1 MPQVDYAA
9 LTQSFASFIPSERIY
24 TDPLRTLAYGTD
36 ASFYRLTPKIVVV
49 AESEAEVLGLV
60 AQCRGQGAPV
70 TFRAAGTSL
79 SGQAVTDS
87 VLIVLGEGF
96 GGFAYDEDAQVA
108 RLGPA
113 IVGGEANRRL
123 LPFQR
128 KIGPD
133 PASIATAKI
142 GGIAANNA
150 SGMCCG
156 VGQNSYHTLASLRL
170 VLADGA
176 VLDTAD
182 PGSIARF
189 RTTHGALLDGLA
201 ALSADIRADEKLAAR
216 ITEKYRRKN
225 TTGYAINALID
236 FSDPVD
242 MLTHLMIG
250 SEGTLGFLSRVDY
263 RTVPEYADK
272 ASAFVVFADLE
283 KACRAVTALKNTPV
297 EAVEL
302 LDRASLESVKSK
314 KGMPVDVDT
323 LGPDASALLIEA
335 RAPDAEELGKRIALI
350 LEAIDASS
358 TLNGVVFSHDPQ
370 ETARYWDMRKGT
382 FPAVGG
388 KRPAGTTVIIEDV
401 AFPVERLAEATMD
414 LRALMNAHGYTQA
427 IIFGHALEG
436 NLHFVFAQGF
446 DSPDEVKRYANFM
459 EAVAELVV
467 GKYDGSLKA
476 EHGTG
481 RNMAPFVEREWG
493 KAATD
498 VMRRVKKLLDPQNLF
513 NPGVVL
519 NDDAEVHLKNLK
531 PMPAVTPLIDACIE
545 CGFCEPQCPS
555 KGLTLS
561 PRQRI
566 TSSREIRRL
575 RCDAPDAPELAAMEK
590 DYLYF
595 GDTTCAACSLCSTVC
610 PLEIDVGRYTRSLR
624 AQRRG
629 PVAKLAAYTAA
640 RNFGAVTKTGR
651 AGLAL
656 GAAAEGVV
664 GTTVMTTMSGLANKV
679 LGTPRWSQAM
689 PRPAPVT
696 PAPAPAEG
704 APVVFFESCS
714 SRMMGP
720 AKEDASEPLAV
731 VAARVFGRA
740 GFKLVTPE
748 GLEELCC
755 GQLFDTKG
763 FPDAA
768 DLKARELVERLG
780 SANPIPVIFDAS
792 PCATRMKAFSGP
804 HFQAMDLLQFLR
816 EKVAPRLTLSK
827 AKEPI
832 AVHATCT
839 LRKAG
844 LAPAL
849 MELAGMCAEQV
860 IAPPGVTC
868 CGFAGDKGFYTPELN
883 DHALRHLS
891 EALPEACHEG
901 YSTNRTCEIGLS
913 SHSGRRYR
921 SILHLVDEA
930 SR

>member
-1 MPQVDYAA
+1 MPKVDYAA
-9 LTQSFASFIPSERIY
+9 LAENFATFVPSGRIH

-49 AESEAEVLGLV
+49 AEDEAEVSGLV
-60 AQCRGQGAPV
+60 SLCRGQGAPV

-96 GGFAYDEDAQVA
+96 GGFAYDEERQVA
-108 RLGPA
+108 SLGPA
-113 IVGGEANRRL
+113 LVGGEANRRL
-123 LPFQR
+123 LPFKR

-156 VGQNSYHTLASLRL
+156 VGQNSYHTLSSMRL

-182 PGSIARF
+182 PASVARF
-189 RTTHGALLDGLA
+189 RDTHGALLDGIA
-201 ALSADIRADEKLAAR
+201 ALSAEIRADAALFAR
-216 ITEKYRRKN
+216 INEKYRRKN
-225 TTGYAINALID
+225 TTGYAINALVD

-283 KACRAVTALKNTPV
+283 KACRAVTALKTTPV

-302 LDRASLESVKSK
+302 LDRASLESVKTK

-335 RAPDAEELGKRIALI
+335 RAPDADDLGKRIAAI
-350 LEAIDASS
+350 LLAIDATT
-358 TLNGVVFSHDPQ
+358 TLNGVAFSHDPV

-414 LRALMNAHGYTQA
+414 LRALMNAHGYTEA

-446 DSPDEVKRYANFM
+446 ESPDEVTRYAGFM

-493 KAATD
+493 RAATE

-519 NDDAEVHLKNLK
+519 NDDPKVHLKNLK
-531 PMPAVTPLIDACIE
+531 PMPAV
-545 CGFCEPQCPS
+545 S
-555 KGLTLS
+555 K
-561 PRQRI
+561 
-566 TSSREIRRL
+566 
-575 RCDAPDAPELAAMEK
+575 
-590 DYLYF
+590 
-595 GDTTCAACSLCSTVC
+595 
-610 PLEIDVGRYTRSLR
+610 
-624 AQRRG
+624 
-629 PVAKLAAYTAA
+629 
-640 RNFGAVTKTGR
+640 
-651 AGLAL
+651 
-656 GAAAEGVV
+656 
-664 GTTVMTTMSGLANKV
+664 
-679 LGTPRWSQAM
+679 
-689 PRPAPVT
+689 
-696 PAPAPAEG
+696 
-704 APVVFFESCS
+704 
-714 SRMMGP
+714 
-720 AKEDASEPLAV
+720 
-731 VAARVFGRA
+731 
-740 GFKLVTPE
+740 
-748 GLEELCC
+748 
-755 GQLFDTKG
+755 
-763 FPDAA
+763 
-768 DLKARELVERLG
+768 
-780 SANPIPVIFDAS
+780 
-792 PCATRMKAFSGP
+792 
-804 HFQAMDLLQFLR
+804 
-816 EKVAPRLTLSK
+816 
-827 AKEPI
+827 
-832 AVHATCT
+832 
-839 LRKAG
+839 
-844 LAPAL
+844 
-849 MELAGMCAEQV
+849 
-860 IAPPGVTC
+860 
-868 CGFAGDKGFYTPELN
+868 
-883 DHALRHLS
+883 
-891 EALPEACHEG
+891 
-901 YSTNRTCEIGLS
+901 
-913 SHSGRRYR
+913 
-921 SILHLVDEA
+921 
-930 SR
+930 